1 MNMSRPTKDKITH
14 FQLAKI
20 EKRFN
25 GQEPKYFYHLG
36 FENIEELLILE
47 VDYPIKDS
55 LVGLQVKYKLED
67 NIVID
72 FELI

>member
-1 MNMSRPTKDKITH
+1 MTKPTKNRIDY

-36 FENIEELLILE
+36 FDNIDDLLILE

-55 LVGLQVKYKLED
+55 LVGLEVKYVLKD
-67 NIVID
+67 NVVID

>member
-1 MNMSRPTKDKITH
+1 MSKSTKNKITH

-25 GQEPKYFYHLG
+25 GQEPKYFYHIG
-36 FENIEELLILE
+36 FDNIKELLILE

-55 LVGLQVKYKLED
+55 LVGLEVQYKLED
-67 NIVID
+67 NVVID